1 MIKNKE
7 KRISRIDTKDTH
19 GYNARVYLKGK
30 MYSKLF
36 SDAKWDGPEIARDE
50 AIFWRDNKEKE
61 LGKPR
66 TNRNVKGL
74 RPTNTGIYGIKEVT
88 KKYTDKQSRFREE
101 HVLQITIKNI
111 RTTVSI
117 RRDGFDKAMEIA
129 KQKKEE
135 IESRLGL
142 K

>member
-1 MIKNKE
+1 MKNKE
-7 KRISRIDTKDTH
+7 KGISRIDTKDTH

-36 SDAKWDGPEIARDE
+36 SDAKWDGPDKAKGE

-74 RPTNTGIYGIKEVT
+74 RPTNTGVYGIKEVT
-88 KKYTDKQSRFREE
+88 KKYTDKQGKLREE
-101 HVLQITIKNI
+101 HVLQISIKNI
-111 RTTVSI
+111 KTTVSI
-117 RRDGFDKAMEIA
+117 RRYGFEKAMEIA
-129 KQKKEE
+129 KQKKGE
-135 IESRLGL
+135 IES